1 MHIPH
6 TCPLLY
12 LRFFIPTLQKYHRVS
27 ASPFR
32 PFLQNSDYYSTTP
45 RWLQPNLRTHPI
57 HKSVLEKFINQNQ
70 ETIKIAKKNKQS
82 CTIFNLNI
90 IYVKIQVNRHTA
102 PYLVHFLPCLAPQ
115 LVRSKM
121 PIQKPPVLAQIHISS
136 SKINIYLTNSIRIRK
151 ICTTN
156 ITHASMSAHIGVQ
169 TILDVLSAISHPDLI
184 IFCIKQF
191 KIEPK
196 FAQLQAIK
204 NM

>member
-1 MHIPH
+1 MHKP
-6 TCPLLY
+6 P
-12 LRFFIPTLQKYHRVS
+12 
-27 ASPFR
+27 
-32 PFLQNSDYYSTTP
+32 
-45 RWLQPNLRTHPI
+45 
-57 HKSVLEKFINQNQ
+57 VLEKFINQNQ
-70 ETIKIAKKNKQS
+70 ETIKIAKKIKQS

-90 IYVKIQVNRHTA
+90 IYVNIQVNRHTA

-121 PIQKPPVLAQIHISS
+121 PIQKPPVLAQMHISS
-136 SKINIYLTNSIRIRK
+136 SKINIYLTNSIGIRK

-156 ITHASMSAHIGVQ
+156 ITHASMSAHIGVR

-204 NM
+204 NMQHQNKQAQFKNNNILEHSCNSFVVRTVFLAKSLGHRAI